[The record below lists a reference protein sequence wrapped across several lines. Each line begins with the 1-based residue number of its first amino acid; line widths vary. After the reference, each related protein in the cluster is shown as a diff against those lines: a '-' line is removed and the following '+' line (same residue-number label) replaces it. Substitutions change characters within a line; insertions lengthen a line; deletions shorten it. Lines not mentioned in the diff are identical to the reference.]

1 MEELDKVEWCL
12 TMSENLLL
20 QSIIPKTIRDSLNA
34 ALSEDIVGAVY
45 GEAVRAFAPTFQT
58 YNVKTKSMAFA
69 FVNFGQQLIDR
80 LLLLH
85 RIIMDSAS
93 VCIFDSVELE
103 SQFNYLNDVV
113 TAKSYLF
120 AFATKLSSESVC
132 DIADQLTNVWNQL
145 YSVLYSVDTSDS
157 SDISVPRHW
166 LLELRNLPEE
176 MPTEVAENFPKVKVE
191 AVKAE
196 DLALVEQG
204 ILERAGLND
213 YKSGNK
219 GKASGFKLTNK
230 KTNKLAKRGQLD
242 HQKKKRKESLKARK
256 LAEISKARQTAINIK
271 PSGNEEPVVEDEGYF
286 EDANVNFAKSLLRDG
301 DGRQKKKRKNNNEIE
316 ALFGMNSKRAKQWTG
331 DDSTPLLPIKDK
343 NKLIQR
349 SLPAESPA
357 SVEENVEVSKPLPEV
372 SVVDLFATRAQKL
385 QNRQTAIASMS
396 CAIVENPEEN
406 LKKLRTLKEFWD
418 EKDPDIRMGNRKLL
432 LLSLTEIYKDILPD
446 YNIRV
451 ASQAEKQ
458 QAASKDTKQLRHYEE
473 NLLHNYKLYLQMLEE
488 CIGKA
493 GDKKQRET
501 ADEKT
506 KEFRLLAVR
515 CMTQVFVKRPT
526 FNFSKN
532 VINVLIRYLPFTTT
546 RF

>member
-157 SDISVPRHW
+157 SDISVPR
-166 LLELRNLPEE
+166 R
-176 MPTEVAENFPKVKVE
+176 
-191 AVKAE
+191 
-196 DLALVEQG
+196 
-204 ILERAGLND
+204 
-213 YKSGNK
+213 
-219 GKASGFKLTNK
+219 KASGFKLTNK

-286 EDANVNFAKSLLRDG
+286 EDANFNFAKSLLRFAQNENKRSGRYIFLKDLSSNGTVVNEDFIGSGKFTVISSGDVISLVDKDHKAFLFLDFMHKENDG
-301 DGRQKKKRKNNNEIE
+301 V
-316 ALFGMNSKRAKQWTG
+316 
-331 DDSTPLLPIKDK
+331 P
-343 NKLIQR
+343 
-349 SLPAESPA
+349 SLVKARYRVLS
-357 SVEENVEVSKPLPEV
+357 
-372 SVVDLFATRAQKL
+372 DLGSGACGLVK
-385 QNRQTAIASMS
+385 
-396 CAIVENPEEN
+396 
-406 LKKLRTLKEFWD
+406 
-418 EKDPDIRMGNRKLL
+418 
-432 LLSLTEIYKDILPD
+432 
-446 YNIRV
+446 
-451 ASQAEKQ
+451 
-458 QAASKDTKQLRHYEE
+458 
-473 NLLHNYKLYLQMLEE
+473 
-488 CIGKA
+488 
-493 GDKKQRET
+493 
-501 ADEKT
+501 
-506 KEFRLLAVR
+506 LAVR
-515 CMTQVFVKRPT
+515 KSDCLRVACKCIDKSK
-526 FNFSKN
+526 FNFPSNSSKVQLMKEVSILKALDHPC
-532 VINVLIRYLPFTTT
+532 VIKVVDVIDTEKMLCIFMELAEAGDLFKEIKLQSLIMLKWSSIRPA
-546 RF
+546 